1 MRAGANV
8 GHRATVGSRE
18 FRGMAGLSAS
28 WDQWSLSGIG
38 PHLRGSMT
46 TPLLQARSITKR
58 FGALQALAD
67 VDIDIHPG
75 EVLAI
80 LGDNGAGKSTFIK
93 ILSGAYE
100 PSAGTL
106 LLDGA
111 PVNFGSPQDAADVGI
126 ATIFQELAL
135 SENLSIAENVFLGR
149 ELVRHVLGVPFLK
162 RRAMRQKVAEL
173 LRTLE
178 AHISDPDA
186 AVGTLSG
193 GQRQAVAI
201 SRALNLNARLV
212 IMDEPTAALAVAE
225 TRKVL
230 QLIRRLA
237 EGGRAVILISH
248 NMHDVFEVA
257 DRIVVLRRGRKIAER
272 RRSETDPEE
281 VVSFITGAHPD
292 VRALETQA

>member
-1 MRAGANV
+1 MV
-8 GHRATVGSRE
+8 STMS
-18 FRGMAGLSAS
+18 S
-28 WDQWSLSGIG
+28 
-38 PHLRGSMT
+38 
-46 TPLLQARSITKR
+46 PLLQARSISKR

-67 VDIDIHPG
+67 VDLDVHAG

-111 PVNFGSPQDAADVGI
+111 PVRFGSPQDAADVGI

-149 ELVRHVLGVPFLK
+149 ELVRRVLGVPFL
-162 RRAMRQKVAEL
+162 RRKVMKQKVGEL
-173 LRTLE
+173 LHSLE

-186 AVGTLSG
+186 AVGSLSG

-257 DRIVVLRRGRKIAER
+257 DRIVVFRRGRKIAER

>member
-1 MRAGANV
+1 
-8 GHRATVGSRE
+8 
-18 FRGMAGLSAS
+18 
-28 WDQWSLSGIG
+28 
-38 PHLRGSMT
+38 
-46 TPLLQARSITKR
+46 
-58 FGALQALAD
+58 
-67 VDIDIHPG
+67 VDIHAG

-111 PVNFGSPQDAADVGI
+111 PISFASPQDAADVGI

-149 ELVRHVLGVPFLK
+149 ELVRRVLGVPFLK
-162 RRAMRQKVAEL
+162 RQAMKQKVAEL
-173 LRTLE
+173 LHTLD
-178 AHISDPDA
+178 AHISDPEA
-186 AVGTLSG
+186 AVGSLSG

-257 DRIVVLRRGRKIAER
+257 DRIVVFRRGRKIAER
-272 RRSETDPEE
+272 RRLETDPEE

>member
-1 MRAGANV
+1 
-8 GHRATVGSRE
+8 
-18 FRGMAGLSAS
+18 
-28 WDQWSLSGIG
+28 
-38 PHLRGSMT
+38 MT
-46 TPLLQARSITKR
+46 TPLLQARSISKR

-67 VDIDIHPG
+67 VDVDINAA

-111 PVNFGSPQDAADVGI
+111 PVSFASPQDAADVGI

-149 ELVRHVLGVPFLK
+149 ELVRRVLGVPFLK
-162 RRAMRQKVAEL
+162 RQAMKQKVAEL
-173 LRTLE
+173 LNTLE
-178 AHISDPDA
+178 AHISDPEA
-186 AVGTLSG
+186 AVGSLSG

-257 DRIVVLRRGRKIAER
+257 DRIVVFRRGRKIAER

-292 VRALETQA
+292 VRALEMQA

>member
-1 MRAGANV
+1 
-8 GHRATVGSRE
+8 
-18 FRGMAGLSAS
+18 
-28 WDQWSLSGIG
+28 
-38 PHLRGSMT
+38 MT

-58 FGALQALAD
+58 FGALQALVDVD
-67 VDIDIHPG
+67 VDIHTG

-111 PVNFGSPQDAADVGI
+111 PVSFASPQDAADVGI

-149 ELVRHVLGVPFLK
+149 ELVRRVLGVPFLK
-162 RRAMRQKVAEL
+162 RQAMKQKVAEL
-173 LRTLE
+173 LHTLE
-178 AHISDPDA
+178 AHISDPEA
-186 AVGTLSG
+186 AVGSLSG

-257 DRIVVLRRGRKIAER
+257 DRIVVFRRGRKIAER

-292 VRALETQA
+292 VRALENQP

>member
-1 MRAGANV
+1 
-8 GHRATVGSRE
+8 
-18 FRGMAGLSAS
+18 
-28 WDQWSLSGIG
+28 
-38 PHLRGSMT
+38 MT
-46 TPLLQARSITKR
+46 TPLLQARSISKR

-67 VDIDIHPG
+67 VDVDINAG

-111 PVNFGSPQDAADVGI
+111 PVSFASPQEAADVGI
-126 ATIFQELAL
+126 ATIFHELAL

-149 ELVRHVLGVPFLK
+149 ELVRRVLGVPFLK
-162 RRAMRQKVAEL
+162 RQAMKQKVAEL
-173 LRTLE
+173 LNTLE
-178 AHISDPDA
+178 AHISDPEA
-186 AVGTLSG
+186 AVGSLSG

-257 DRIVVLRRGRKIAER
+257 DRIVVFRRGRKIAER

-281 VVSFITGAHPD
+281 VVAFITGAHPD
-292 VRALETQA
+292 VRALEMQA

>member
-1 MRAGANV
+1 
-8 GHRATVGSRE
+8 
-18 FRGMAGLSAS
+18 
-28 WDQWSLSGIG
+28 
-38 PHLRGSMT
+38 MT

-58 FGALQALAD
+58 FGALQALVDVD
-67 VDIDIHPG
+67 VDIHTG

-106 LLDGA
+106 LLDGT
-111 PVNFGSPQDAADVGI
+111 PVSFASPQDAADVGI

-149 ELVRHVLGVPFLK
+149 ELVRRVLGVPFLK
-162 RRAMRQKVAEL
+162 RQAMKQKVAEL
-173 LRTLE
+173 LHTLE
-178 AHISDPDA
+178 AHISDPEA
-186 AVGTLSG
+186 AVGSLSG

-257 DRIVVLRRGRKIAER
+257 DRIVVFRRGRKIAER

-292 VRALETQA
+292 VKALENQA

>member
-1 MRAGANV
+1 
-8 GHRATVGSRE
+8 
-18 FRGMAGLSAS
+18 
-28 WDQWSLSGIG
+28 
-38 PHLRGSMT
+38 MT
-46 TPLLQARSITKR
+46 TPLLQARSISKR

-67 VDIDIHPG
+67 VDVDINAG

-111 PVNFGSPQDAADVGI
+111 PVSFASPQDAADVGI

-149 ELVRHVLGVPFLK
+149 ELVRRVLGVPFLK
-162 RRAMRQKVAEL
+162 RQAMKQKVAEL
-173 LRTLE
+173 LNTLE
-178 AHISDPDA
+178 AHISDPEA
-186 AVGTLSG
+186 AVGSLSG

-201 SRALNLNARLV
+201 SRALNLKARLV

-257 DRIVVLRRGRKIAER
+257 DRIVVFRRGRKIAER

-292 VRALETQA
+292 VRALEMQA

>member
-1 MRAGANV
+1 
-8 GHRATVGSRE
+8 
-18 FRGMAGLSAS
+18 
-28 WDQWSLSGIG
+28 
-38 PHLRGSMT
+38 MT
-46 TPLLQARSITKR
+46 TPLLQARSISKR
-58 FGALQALAD
+58 FGALQALRDVD
-67 VDIDIHPG
+67 VDIRAG

-106 LLDGA
+106 LLDGV
-111 PVNFGSPQDAADVGI
+111 PVSFVSPQDAADVGI

-149 ELVRHVLGVPFLK
+149 ELVRRVLGVPFL
-162 RRAMRQKVAEL
+162 RRQAMKQRVAEL
-173 LRTLE
+173 LLTLE
-178 AHISDPDA
+178 AHISDPEA
-186 AVGTLSG
+186 AVGSLSG

-257 DRIVVLRRGRKIAER
+257 DRIVVFRRGRKIAER

-292 VRALETQA
+292 VRALEMQT

>member
-1 MRAGANV
+1 M
-8 GHRATVGSRE
+8 S
-18 FRGMAGLSAS
+18 
-28 WDQWSLSGIG
+28 
-38 PHLRGSMT
+38 P
-46 TPLLQARSITKR
+46 PLLQARSIAKH
-58 FGALQALAD
+58 FGALQALTD
-67 VDIDIHPG
+67 VDLDIRAG

-100 PSAGTL
+100 ASAGTL

-111 PVNFGSPQDAADVGI
+111 PVRFVSPQDAADAGI

-149 ELVRHVLGVPFLK
+149 ELVQRVLGVPFL
-162 RRAMRQKVAEL
+162 RRREMKQRVAEL
-173 LRTLE
+173 LRDLD
-178 AHISDPDA
+178 AHVTDTDA
-186 AVGTLSG
+186 AVGSLSG

-201 SRALNLNARLV
+201 SRALNLNAHLV

-237 EGGRAVILISH
+237 GGGRAVILISH

-257 DRIVVLRRGRKIAER
+257 DRIVVFRRGRKIADR
-272 RRSETDPEE
+272 LRSATDPEE

-292 VRALETQA
+292 VRALETQG

>member
-1 MRAGANV
+1 
-8 GHRATVGSRE
+8 
-18 FRGMAGLSAS
+18 
-28 WDQWSLSGIG
+28 
-38 PHLRGSMT
+38 MT
-46 TPLLQARSITKR
+46 TPLLRARSITKR

-67 VDIDIHPG
+67 VDVDIHAG

-111 PVNFGSPQDAADVGI
+111 PVSFASPQDAADVGI

-149 ELVRHVLGVPFLK
+149 ELVRRVLGVPFLK
-162 RRAMRQKVAEL
+162 RQAMKQKVAEL
-173 LRTLE
+173 LNTLE
-178 AHISDPDA
+178 AHISDPEA
-186 AVGTLSG
+186 TVGSLSG

-212 IMDEPTAALAVAE
+212 VMDEPTAALAVAE

-257 DRIVVLRRGRKIAER
+257 DRIVVFRRGRKIAER

-292 VRALETQA
+292 VRALEMQA

>member
-1 MRAGANV
+1 M
-8 GHRATVGSRE
+8 S
-18 FRGMAGLSAS
+18 
-28 WDQWSLSGIG
+28 
-38 PHLRGSMT
+38 P
-46 TPLLQARSITKR
+46 PLLQARSIAKH
-58 FGALQALAD
+58 FGALQALTD
-67 VDIDIHPG
+67 VDLDIHAG

-100 PSAGTL
+100 ASAGTL
-106 LLDGA
+106 QLDGA
-111 PVNFGSPQDAADVGI
+111 PVHFASPQDAADAGI

-149 ELVRHVLGVPFLK
+149 ELVQRVLGVPFL
-162 RRAMRQKVAEL
+162 RRREMKQRVAEL
-173 LRTLE
+173 LRDLD
-178 AHISDPDA
+178 AHVTDADA
-186 AVGTLSG
+186 AVGSLSG

-237 EGGRAVILISH
+237 AGGRAVILISH

-257 DRIVVLRRGRKIAER
+257 DRIVVFRRGRKIAER
-272 RRSETDPEE
+272 LRSATDPEE

-292 VRALETQA
+292 VRALEMQG